1 MIPNLV
7 DVDDQKDET
16 VRKYSVAYK
25 SSSVGA
31 TTQHTDPDTVFM
43 SKTVLQ
49 FQNSLPCPEFFCV
62 KTRNARPSV
71 RFFIAKLKLFL

>member
-7 DVDDQKDET
+7 DVDDQEDET

-43 SKTVLQ
+43 
-49 FQNSLPCPEFFCV
+49 PENC
-62 KTRNARPSV
+62 
-71 RFFIAKLKLFL
+71 IAVSEQLALS